1 MPESTRSRKWLKG
14 WTGSDADGASR
25 LPRHPLLLRPRRRPC
40 LLDEEDRERS
50 KPTGIASRLLHD
62 NHSRTLIDNG
72 SRRGTRDDHPK
83 NQQRYTRRRE
93 LHTTIGKDRV
103 NGRRNDPEKQR
114 SALG

>member
-1 MPESTRSRKWLKG
+1 MPESTRTRKWLKG

-25 LPRHPLLLRPRRRPC
+25 LPRHPLLLRPRRRPG

-72 SRRGTRDDHPK
+72 SRRGLETTTLRINSARLAGVNFIPLSEKIASMAGEMILK
-83 NQQRYTRRRE
+83 N
-93 LHTTIGKDRV
+93 
-103 NGRRNDPEKQR
+103 NDLP
-114 SALG
+114 